1 MLADISVSECLSKP
15 MVFMGLKKERGCGM
29 FELGQFPI
37 GEKNMKEE
45 AFFSGRFKCTQNIQ
59 RINML
64 GVALRNAMLEFL
76 EDEYIG
82 LGVVI

>member
-15 MVFMGLKKERGCGM
+15 MVFMGLKKERGCGL
-29 FELGQFPI
+29 FELSQYPI
-37 GEKNMKEE
+37 GEKNTKE

-64 GVALRNAMLEFL
+64 GVALRNAMLEFV
-76 EDEYIG
+76 EDE
-82 LGVVI
+82 